1 MGVEPRKALERIEPY
16 VPGLSLE
23 AFKASKGAAEA
34 VKLAS
39 NENPL
44 GAGRLAREAV
54 GKVVADLHLYPDG
67 ASQALRERLAQEL
80 GVAAQNVVIGC
91 GSDELIRMLAEA
103 YLDPGEPVVFADVT
117 FSQYAFAARLMNA
130 REVVV
135 PLTAD
140 GVHDLEAMAEA
151 VKANRA
157 RLCFVCNPNNPTGTY
172 VGRRAVDAFLDAVP
186 EETLVVFDEAYFEY
200 VTASDF
206 PDTLAEVKKGR
217 PVVVLR
223 TFSKIH
229 GLAALRV
236 GYAVAPPAIVDA
248 LERVRAP
255 FNVNRVGQVAALA
268 ALDDREH
275 IEESR
280 RVNASER
287 ARLAQALQSMGFT
300 PLPSEANFLFV
311 DVHRPADPVYE
322 ALLEQGV
329 IVRKGSSFGRPSALR
344 ITVGSPEQN
353 ERLLAALDVARLAE
367 RVERSDAR

>member
-1 MGVEPRKALERIEPY
+1 MGVKPRKALERIEPY

-23 AFKASKGAAEA
+23 AVKASEGIEEV

-44 GAGRLAREAV
+44 GPGRLAREAV
-54 GKVVADLHLYPDG
+54 QKVAGDLHFYPDG
-67 ASQALRERLAQEL
+67 ASEALRERIAREL
-80 GVAAQNVVIGC
+80 SVSSENVVVGC

-103 YLDPGEPVVFADVT
+103 YVDPGEAVVFADVT

-135 PLTAD
+135 PLTD
-140 GVHDLEAMAEA
+140 EGVHDLDAMA
-151 VKANRA
+151 KASREHRA

-172 VGRRAVDAFLDAVP
+172 VDRRAVAAFLEAMP
-186 EETLVVFDEAYFEY
+186 EETLVVFDEAYYEY
-200 VTASDF
+200 VSASDF
-206 PDTLAEVKKGR
+206 PDTLAEVRQGR
-217 PVVVLR
+217 PVAVLR

-229 GLAALRV
+229 GLAGLRV
-236 GYAVAPPAIVDA
+236 GYAVVPCDVARA
-248 LERVRAP
+248 LERIRAP
-255 FNVNRVGQVAALA
+255 FNVNRLGQVAALA

-280 RVNASER
+280 RMNASER
-287 ARLAQALQSMGFT
+287 ARLARELQAFGFST
-300 PLPSEANFLFV
+300 LPSEANFLFV
-311 DVHRPADPVYE
+311 DVHRPAEPIYE

-353 ERLLAALDVARLAE
+353 DRLLAALRAARLAE
-367 RVERSDAR
+367 PAERRDAR